1 MDVFVKKL
9 NRDAKIPT
17 FAHEDDACADLY
29 SDSNFIINSNET
41 KLITTGIALQI
52 NKGWEAQIR
61 PRSGLSYKHG
71 LLILNS
77 PGTIDSGY
85 RGEIK
90 IVIKNA
96 MSDAFKINKG
106 TRIAQIAIRQVPN
119 ITFLEKDSLDD
130 TKRGDGGFGSTGI

>member
-90 IVIKNA
+90 IIIKNT

>member
-1 MDVFVKKL
+1 MEVFVKKL
-9 NRDAKIPT
+9 NPNAKIPT

-29 SDSNFIINSNET
+29 SDSNFIINPNEII
-41 KLITTGIALQI
+41 LVSTGIALQI
-52 NKGWEAQIR
+52 NNGWEAQIR

-90 IVIKNA
+90 IIIKNT
-96 MSDAFKINKG
+96 MNKPYEITKG
-106 TRIAQIAIRQVPN
+106 SRIAQIAIRPVPK
-119 ITFLEKDSLDD
+119 ITFLEKDVLDD

>member
-1 MDVFVKKL
+1 MCRSIL
-9 NRDAKIPT
+9 R
-17 FAHEDDACADLY
+17 LY
-29 SDSNFIINSNET
+29 FIINPNEII
-41 KLITTGIALQI
+41 LVSTGIALQI
-52 NKGWEAQIR
+52 NNGWEAQIR

-90 IVIKNA
+90 IIIKNT
-96 MSDAFKINKG
+96 MNKPYEIKKG
-106 TRIAQIAIRQVPN
+106 SRIAQIAIRPVPK
-119 ITFLEKDSLDD
+119 ITFSEKDRLDD

>member
-1 MDVFVKKL
+1 MEIFVKKL
-9 NRDAKIPT
+9 NPNAKIPT

-29 SDSNFIINSNET
+29 SDSNFIINPNEII
-41 KLITTGIALQI
+41 LVSTGIALQI
-52 NKGWEAQIR
+52 NNGWEAQIR

-90 IVIKNA
+90 IIIKNT
-96 MSDAFKINKG
+96 MNKPYEIKKVQELHKSQSDHYQKLLF
-106 TRIAQIAIRQVPN
+106 
-119 ITFLEKDSLDD
+119 S
-130 TKRGDGGFGSTGI
+130 KRMF

>member
-1 MDVFVKKL
+1 MEVFVKKL
-9 NRDAKIPT
+9 NPNAKIPT
-17 FAHEDDACADLY
+17 FAHEGDACADLY
-29 SDSNFIINSNET
+29 SDSNFIINPNEII
-41 KLITTGIALQI
+41 LVSTGIALQI
-52 NKGWEAQIR
+52 NNGWEAQIR

-90 IVIKNA
+90 IIIKNT
-96 MSDAFKINKG
+96 MNKPFEIKKG
-106 TRIAQIAIRQVPN
+106 SRIAQIAIRPVPK